1 MNERELF
8 KKTFDAVPAPKY
20 LAARA
25 AANADTRTARRA
37 PSRLLR
43 TAVIAAVIVATLS
56 VAAAAGFLGL
66 GTTKTDYLD
75 LCNQELDVLR
85 EMGLFHI
92 EFEIEET
99 SLQPHYDD
107 IGPDMIY
114 VGQVG
119 SHGGGEIVYYSV
131 TGNMDTNKISGLSI
145 TARPQEDTEPAYFD
159 ELGPWY
165 IYDNFDAIFDTDMT
179 VGEYCEIWRQ
189 YQGYERYELPEGVE
203 PGIRLLDTR
212 ELDAWVFSYEGNGIR
227 IPFYRAGET
236 EPEYVWISYEATG
249 QGPAMCF
256 GDASIKG

>member
-25 AANADTRTARRA
+25 AANADTNTRRA
-37 PSRLLR
+37 PKRALR
-43 TAVIAAVIVATLS
+43 TAVLIVLAVALLS
-56 VAAAAGFLGL
+56 VAAAAGFLG
-66 GTTKTDYLD
+66 TKKDFVD
-75 LCNQELDVLR
+75 VCNEELDVLR

-92 EFEIEET
+92 EFEIEGS
-99 SLQPHYDD
+99 SLVPHLDD
-107 IGPDMIY
+107 LAPGNVY

-119 SHGGGEIVYYSV
+119 SHGSAELVYYSV

-145 TARPQEDTEPAYFD
+145 IARPQEGVEPAYIND
-159 ELGPWY
+159 VGWA

-189 YQGYERYELPEGVE
+189 YQSYERYELPEGVE
-203 PGIRLLDTR
+203 PGMRLLDTNT
-212 ELDAWVFSYEGNGIR
+212 LDAWGYSYEGNGIK
-227 IPFYRAGET
+227 IPFYRSGQS
-236 EPEYVWISYEATG
+236 EPEYAWISYTASG

-256 GDASIKG
+256 GDAAGKG